1 MLPPRPC
8 VIGAGS
14 TPGSGAKGRS
24 NGVGGT
30 GFLTAGAAIISSR
43 SGAGGALLADGT
55 GFTAGAGGG
64 LGVAGIDGLVIGVG
78 GFCLLLELVFV
89 GVWPLWKGPRSR
101 SG

>member
-1 MLPPRPC
+1 MLAPC
-8 VIGAGS
+8 PCAIGARS
-14 TPGSGAKGRS
+14 APGSGAKGRP

-30 GFLTAGAAIISSR
+30 GFLTNGAAIIPSR
-43 SGAGGALLADGT
+43 SGVGGALLADGA

-89 GVWPLWKGPRSR
+89 GVWSL
-101 SG
+101 